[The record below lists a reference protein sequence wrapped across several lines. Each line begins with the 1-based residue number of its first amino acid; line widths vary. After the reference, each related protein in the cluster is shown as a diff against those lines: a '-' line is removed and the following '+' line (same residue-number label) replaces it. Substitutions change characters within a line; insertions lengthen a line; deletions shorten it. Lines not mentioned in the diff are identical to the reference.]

1 MTDDQKFTRGDAEG
15 TVDRPS
21 SQDMPGLRR
30 SGVGPGAAGT
40 GGATVGTVGA
50 DVPMMADIPGSSVR
64 SGMPV
69 ISDSHSVSGPVPI
82 SSSNAPA
89 TVEIVSSEEE
99 QPETLP
105 AENSGTAETF
115 GTVESA
121 GPVDPAENTDPA
133 ETTPSETVNATPNP
147 DITATQTMP
156 VIPAVLPESL
166 APEDIEAASVVSDPS
181 EKAADSGIP
190 MLDIPGGP
198 DDRNAT
204 GTNSANQMNQFS
216 NNVTSPSVVAPI
228 MEDMVSDRAVN
239 ETADSPAVTTASA
252 SADSAI
258 SGQNAD
264 NVPSISPT
272 DASAHAGTDESATSE
287 VPTVVADSNTSA
299 VDVPTTVTEAPTM
312 VFSPSALADAAAQA
326 AAKNG
331 AAGGAAGAGSAGA
344 GAKSTAPKSTSEWLY
359 PDDAKAASA
368 RHGGDLVDTSWGIEP
383 IQFPASV
390 TGADDT
396 DVDATKPFGD
406 LPQFAGPA
414 SDADDF
420 EHRDKP
426 ALAALAGAGF
436 ADDMVD
442 EEKPEE
448 KKKSPWIIVAIVVAI
463 LVVIGLVVGVFVYWN
478 SLKKDGAHSD
488 AMTQCI
494 AANNRVTIANDKL
507 SKALSSTKDAQG
519 IAGDQVADANTVST
533 LKTAVEEA
541 GSAGKAK
548 SCTYLASTEQLTAA
562 AKDNRTLASKLEK
575 SVKSVTAAAKAVTDS
590 KQQKEIDTAKQQL
603 QDLLATAQQT
613 MADSEGEVSDESTRT
628 ALQSAIDSANG
639 VLANTDATVD
649 DLNKAKTDL
658 QSAIDAVTAS
668 MDEYQAALKAQ
679 QQKESSSDS
688 DSNGSSNSNSNSGT
702 TKRNS
707 GSTTRRTT
715 SPSTTHRNTTSSSP
729 SASSSSPSTTTST
742 SPGTSGTEGS
752 TDNSGSGGNGSGNG
766 SGSGSGGSSTDSAT
780 GGTSGNGTTDNGT
793 NSNNS
798 GKTTTSN

>member
-1 MTDDQKFTRGDAEG
+1 MTDDQKFMRGNTEG
-15 TVDRPS
+15 EDRPS
-21 SQDMPGLRR
+21 IQDRPGHRL
-30 SGVGPGAAGT
+30 SGVGVGAAGA
-40 GGATVGTVGA
+40 GAVGA

-105 AENSGTAETF
+105 AESSKTAETF
-115 GTVESA
+115 GTVEPA
-121 GPVDPAENTDPA
+121 GPVDPAENTDPV
-133 ETTPSETVNATPNP
+133 ETTPAETVNATPNP

-190 MLDIPGGP
+190 MLDIPGEP

-204 GTNSANQMNQFS
+204 GTNSANQMNQIS
-216 NNVTSPSVVAPI
+216 NNVTSPSVVAPV

-239 ETADSPAVTTASA
+239 ETADSPADAAASA

-272 DASAHAGTDESATSE
+272 GAAAPAGTDESATSE
-287 VPTVVADSNTSA
+287 VPTVVADSNTTA

-331 AAGGAAGAGSAGA
+331 AAGGAAGAGSAAA

-396 DVDATKPFGD
+396 DVDATKPFGE

-436 ADDMVD
+436 SDDMVD

-448 KKKSPWIIVAIVVAI
+448 KKKSPWLIVAIVVAI

-478 SLKKDGAHSD
+478 SLKKDSAHSD

-533 LKTAVEEA
+533 LKTAVEDA
-541 GSAGKAK
+541 GNVGKAK

-575 SVKSVTAAAKAVTDS
+575 SVKSVTAASKAVTDS

-603 QDLLATAQQT
+603 QDLLSTAQQT

-688 DSNGSSNSNSNSGT
+688 DSNGSSSSNSNSGT

-715 SPSTTHRNTTSSSP
+715 SPSTTHRNTTSP
-729 SASSSSPSTTTST
+729 SPSTSNPTTST
-742 SPGTSGTEGS
+742 SGESTSPS
-752 TDNSGSGGNGSGNG
+752 TSKPTD
-766 SGSGSGGSSTDSAT
+766 SSTTPQPST
-780 GGTSGNGTTDNGT
+780 NPSGPTTDPSSPTDQGTGSAGT
-793 NSNNS
+793 NS
-798 GKTTTSN
+798 KTE

>member
-1 MTDDQKFTRGDAEG
+1 MTDEPKFTLNNAEKTRAVPSAQDKPGRRPG
-15 TVDRPS
+15 TS
-21 SQDMPGLRR
+21 S
-30 SGVGPGAAGT
+30 GA
-40 GGATVGTVGA
+40 VGA

-64 SGMPV
+64 SGMPI

-89 TVEIVSSEEE
+89 SVAIPSEISSLDVPSVPSAEESSAE
-99 QPETLP
+99 AMPIEEP
-105 AENSGTAETF
+105 AEDSTRPFAMESIEKPTDSNTSTSGIVQTE
-115 GTVESA
+115 
-121 GPVDPAENTDPA
+121 PNPHDPDISN
-133 ETTPSETVNATPNP
+133 NP
-147 DITATQTMP
+147 DITETQTMP
-156 VIPAVLPESL
+156 VVPAVLPESL
-166 APEDIEAASVVSDPS
+166 APEDVEAASVVSDPS

-190 MLDIPGGP
+190 MLDIFSEP
-198 DDRNAT
+198 DSPST
-204 GTNSANQMNQFS
+204 SSAQSTF
-216 NNVTSPSVVAPI
+216 NNVVSPSVVAPI
-228 MEDMVSDRAVN
+228 MEDMVSDRPAN
-239 ETADSPAVTTASA
+239 EAADSPTTADTA
-252 SADSAI
+252 
-258 SGQNAD
+258 
-264 NVPSISPT
+264 VP
-272 DASAHAGTDESATSE
+272 SATSAIHE
-287 VPTVVADSNTSA
+287 PTAVNAPSTSPANNAVTDDAVANVPTVVADSNTSA
-299 VDVPTTVTEAPTM
+299 VDVPATVTEAPTM
-312 VFSPSALADAAAQA
+312 VFSPSALADAAAEA

-331 AAGGAAGAGSAGA
+331 ARNGVTTGA

-414 SDADDF
+414 SGPDDDL

-426 ALAALAGAGF
+426 ALAALAGTGF

-448 KKKSPWIIVAIVVAI
+448 KKKSPWLIVAIVVAI

-541 GSAGKAK
+541 GNMGKAK

-562 AKDNRTLASKLEK
+562 AKDNSTLASKLEK
-575 SVKSVTAAAKAVTDS
+575 SVKSLTAAAKAVTDS

-603 QDLLATAQQT
+603 QDLVATAQQT
-613 MADSEGEVSDESTRT
+613 MTDSEGEVSDESTRT

-658 QSAIDAVTAS
+658 QSAVDAVTAS

-715 SPSTTHRNTTSSSP
+715 SPSTTHRNTTSPSP
-729 SASSSSPSTTTST
+729 STSSSSPSTTTTT
-742 SPGTSGTEGS
+742 SPGNSGTEGS
-752 TDNSGSGGNGSGNG
+752 TDNSGSGNGSGNG
-766 SGSGSGGSSTDSAT
+766 SGGSSTDGAT

>member
-1 MTDDQKFTRGDAEG
+1 
-15 TVDRPS
+15 
-21 SQDMPGLRR
+21 
-30 SGVGPGAAGT
+30 
-40 GGATVGTVGA
+40 
-50 DVPMMADIPGSSVR
+50 
-64 SGMPV
+64 
-69 ISDSHSVSGPVPI
+69 
-82 SSSNAPA
+82 
-89 TVEIVSSEEE
+89 
-99 QPETLP
+99 
-105 AENSGTAETF
+105 
-115 GTVESA
+115 
-121 GPVDPAENTDPA
+121 
-133 ETTPSETVNATPNP
+133 
-147 DITATQTMP
+147 
-156 VIPAVLPESL
+156 
-166 APEDIEAASVVSDPS
+166 
-181 EKAADSGIP
+181 
-190 MLDIPGGP
+190 
-198 DDRNAT
+198 
-204 GTNSANQMNQFS
+204 
-216 NNVTSPSVVAPI
+216 
-228 MEDMVSDRAVN
+228 MVSDRPAN
-239 ETADSPAVTTASA
+239 EAADSPTTADTA
-252 SADSAI
+252 
-258 SGQNAD
+258 
-264 NVPSISPT
+264 VP
-272 DASAHAGTDESATSE
+272 SATSAIHE
-287 VPTVVADSNTSA
+287 PTAVNAPSTSPANNAVTDDAVANVPTVVADSNTSA
-299 VDVPTTVTEAPTM
+299 VDVPATVTEAPTM
-312 VFSPSALADAAAQA
+312 VFSPSALADAAAEA

-331 AAGGAAGAGSAGA
+331 ARNGVTTGA

-414 SDADDF
+414 SGPDDDL

-426 ALAALAGAGF
+426 ALAALAGTGF

-448 KKKSPWIIVAIVVAI
+448 KKKSPWLIVAIVVAI

-541 GSAGKAK
+541 GNMGKAK

-562 AKDNRTLASKLEK
+562 AKDNSTLASKLEK
-575 SVKSVTAAAKAVTDS
+575 SVKSLTAAAKAVTDS

-603 QDLLATAQQT
+603 QDLVATAQQT
-613 MADSEGEVSDESTRT
+613 MTDSEGEVSDESTRT

-658 QSAIDAVTAS
+658 QSAVDAVTAS

-715 SPSTTHRNTTSSSP
+715 SPSTTHRNTTSPSP
-729 SASSSSPSTTTST
+729 STSSSSPSTTTTT
-742 SPGTSGTEGS
+742 SPGNSGTEGS
-752 TDNSGSGGNGSGNG
+752 TDNSGSGNGSGNG
-766 SGSGSGGSSTDSAT
+766 SGGSSTDGAT